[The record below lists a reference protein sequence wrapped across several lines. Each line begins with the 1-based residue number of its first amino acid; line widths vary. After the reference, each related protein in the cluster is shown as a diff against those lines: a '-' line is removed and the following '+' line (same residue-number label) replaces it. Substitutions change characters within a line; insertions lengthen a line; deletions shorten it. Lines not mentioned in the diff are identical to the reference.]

1 MKNHQHYFILFFLGA
16 IMTSFGQTKVVTKQ
30 EKREAAKVDTLY
42 TIEER
47 ANIGQWLYSRVND
60 MQLTEDVREEY
71 DAIFFSRIYDL
82 RRLNDKDKDYNEEE
96 IRNKFDEIVDKMNME
111 VKAILTTDQ
120 YINHL
125 ENFAE
130 IERSVY
136 RRLNWDKK

>member
-1 MKNHQHYFILFFLGA
+1 MKNFRQYFILFFLFGV
-16 IMTSFGQTKVVTKQ
+16 ISTFGQTKIVTKQ

-42 TIEER
+42 TVEER
-47 ANIGQWLYSRVND
+47 ANIGQWLYERVNE
-60 MQLTEDVREEY
+60 MKLTEDVREEY